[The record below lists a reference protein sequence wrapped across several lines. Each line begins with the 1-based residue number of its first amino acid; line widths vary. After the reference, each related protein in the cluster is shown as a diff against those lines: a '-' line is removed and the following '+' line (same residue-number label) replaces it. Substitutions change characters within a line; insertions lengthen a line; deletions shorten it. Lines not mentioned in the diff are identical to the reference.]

1 MNETKGLLLYELTH
15 SITLF
20 GFSVVFIDMETLEKL
35 EVYYSL
41 GNDTTEYNLVDKNH
55 IRDLIVDRFEKQKST
70 IEGKFLYSLT
80 LQILLTRE
88 NYHTFSME
96 KLQDISRKITN
107 GMSSLGS
114 ISNRKFWNDNFTGG
128 VRTVSVVEDGFNE
141 YPIFSLNYLVYSHI
155 DNLDIRLL
163 KPLTF
168 RIKMID
174 PKIIFSINYLGKYTP
189 ELLSSNIDYR
199 TEVDYNSPVLKK
211 LGEQIIDEIFNNQF
225 QRPRFIGGLYKLNP

>member
-1 MNETKGLLLYELTH
+1 
-15 SITLF
+15 
-20 GFSVVFIDMETLEKL
+20 METLEKI

-41 GNDTTEYNLVDKNH
+41 GNENTDYDLVDKNH

-70 IEGKFLYSLT
+70 IEGKYLYSLT
-80 LQILLTRE
+80 LQILPTRE

-96 KLQDISRKITN
+96 KLQDISRKLTN

-128 VRTVSVVEDGFNE
+128 VRTISVVDDEFND
-141 YPIFSLNYLVYSHI
+141 YPTFSLNYLVYSHI

-174 PKIIFSINYLGKYTP
+174 PKITFSINYIGKYTP
-189 ELLSSNIDYR
+189 ELLNSNIDYR
-199 TEVDYNSPVLKK
+199 TEVDYNNPVLKK
-211 LGEQIIDEIFNNQF
+211 LGEETIDEIFNNQF

>member
-1 MNETKGLLLYELTH
+1 
-15 SITLF
+15 
-20 GFSVVFIDMETLEKL
+20 METLEKL

-41 GNDTTEYNLVDKNH
+41 GNETTQYDLIDKNH
-55 IRDLIVDRFEKQKST
+55 IRDLIIDRFNKQKST
-70 IEGKFLYSLT
+70 IEGKYLYSLT
-80 LQILLTRE
+80 LKLLPTRE

-96 KLQDISRKITN
+96 KLQDISRKLTN

-114 ISNRKFWNDNFTGG
+114 VSNRKFWNDNFTGG
-128 VRTVSVVEDGFNE
+128 VRTISVVEDGFNE
-141 YPIFSLNYLVYSHI
+141 YPTFSLNYLVFSHI

-174 PKIIFSINYLGKYTP
+174 PKIIFSINFIGKYTP

-199 TEVDYNSPVLKK
+199 TEVNYNNPVLKK
-211 LGEQIIDEIFNNQF
+211 LGEQTIDEIFNNQF
-225 QRPRFIGGLYKLNP
+225 QRPRFLGSLYKLKL